1 MKCEPHRQGE
11 MRKLANERI
20 RELDN
25 EKINRLEDGDEK
37 KRNGSEDLEGYRKSG
52 LSL

>member
-1 MKCEPHRQGE
+1 

-25 EKINRLEDGDEK
+25 EKINRLVDGDEK
-37 KRNGSEDLEGYRKSG
+37 KRKYSEHLEGHRKGG